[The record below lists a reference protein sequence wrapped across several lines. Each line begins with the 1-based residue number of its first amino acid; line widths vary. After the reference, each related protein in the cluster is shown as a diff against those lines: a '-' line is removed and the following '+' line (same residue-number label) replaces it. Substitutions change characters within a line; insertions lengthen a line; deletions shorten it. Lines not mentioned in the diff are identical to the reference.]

1 MEKKE
6 ILAKLNQLI
15 NPYTGNLVDFEQVEH
30 EIKYEGKTAIFT
42 YAPLGNDEEKN
53 RDFNRSIVR
62 TLKID
67 LAIPSVRIVQIP
79 LADEIDEEEEKITGQ
94 IIAIMSGKGG
104 VGKSQVTVNLARA
117 LNAAGKK
124 VGIID
129 ADIYGYSIP
138 KILDLYGEP
147 NVVNQKII
155 PLTKENIEVMS
166 TQYFIGENA
175 NEAVAW
181 RAPMLNKMM
190 QHLFNDV
197 AWNKNLD
204 YLLIDLPPGTGDV
217 FLNLPNYTEDLK
229 ALLVTTPH
237 QDAAHVAL
245 RAGKLAKDLKFDLLG
260 VVENMSYYDH
270 NGEKLAIFGQEGANI
285 VAENLAS
292 EVICRIPI
300 TTNSDE
306 ISKALKVVVDKI
318 EE

>member
-1 MEKKE
+1 MENKQ
-6 ILAKLNQLI
+6 IMTKLNQLI
-15 NPYTGNLVDFEQVEH
+15 NPYTGEAVDFEQIEH
-30 EIKYEGKTAIFT
+30 EIKYEGKTVIFT
-42 YAPLGNDEEKN
+42 YAPLGDDEEKN

-79 LADEIDEEEEKITGQ
+79 LSDVNEEETEAVAGQ

-147 NVVNQKII
+147 NVINQKII
-155 PLTKENIEVMS
+155 PLVKENIEVMS

-229 ALLVTTPH
+229 SLLVTTPH

-260 VVENMSYYDH
+260 IIENMSYYEH
-270 NGEKLAIFGQEGANI
+270 NNEKLAIFGHEGANI

-300 TTNSDE
+300 TTDNTE
-306 ISKALKVVVDKI
+306 IVKALKPVINKI